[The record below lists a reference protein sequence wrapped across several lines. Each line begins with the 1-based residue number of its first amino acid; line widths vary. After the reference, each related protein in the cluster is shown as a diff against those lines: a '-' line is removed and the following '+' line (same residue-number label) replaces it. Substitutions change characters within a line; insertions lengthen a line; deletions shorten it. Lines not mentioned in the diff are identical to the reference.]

1 MKKLWAVILLV
12 TVSRAI
18 LAQSPS
24 NIRES
29 GEYLWA
35 QASDVRPSVA
45 NRQTVAG
52 LVDKLSATDILQGD
66 VSQRKALWGTYSTD
80 LLNCSKTTMSPDGF
94 MIRYIAWRSINVVF
108 EPRLRKVRELVQSA
122 KKSADTD
129 KARTYIFWAET
140 YLKSLPK
147 GEDALWQEVASMKAK
162 LGPGRTDAVR
172 MRNIETEIASITEAL
187 SAHKKPTKEVSA
199 ITVKPNP
206 KPQPEVTSPV
216 KAPFGIRIASIPES
230 PELTPLPLPWSPG
243 LDYLDLT
250 RPDGNKRPLY
260 WRWSALLSTDV
271 CTIPAFGPTLLG
283 CGKRLGVYASAKTS
297 FTSSES
303 DYDCLSDGTTS
314 FGTIWASGIIRKS
327 RISLSAGPI
336 VRLTTSISIYAGAG
350 YGTNVL
356 LWEDTSSKWAKVTD
370 LSHEGLLLEAGALYN
385 INHFI
390 LGLGLSETDFA
401 VAALTLS
408 VGWTF

>member
-1 MKKLWAVILLV
+1 MRRLLAVILSV
-12 TVSRAI
+12 TIGCGA
-18 LAQSPS
+18 LAQSTS
-24 NIRES
+24 HICGS

-66 VSQRKALWGTYSTD
+66 KAQRKALWETYDSE
-80 LLNCSKTTMSPDGF
+80 LLNVSQTTTSPDGF
-94 MIRYIAWRSINVVF
+94 IIRYIAWRSINKVF
-108 EPRLRKVRELVQSA
+108 EPRWRKVRELVQSA
-122 KKSADTD
+122 QRTADTD

-147 GEDALWQEVASMKAK
+147 GEDALRQEVASMKAQ

-172 MRNIETEIASITEAL
+172 MRNIETEIAAITEAL
-187 SAHKKPTKEVSA
+187 SAHNKPTKEVSA
-199 ITVKPNP
+199 ITVKPKP
-206 KPQPEVTSPV
+206 KPKPAVTSPV
-216 KAPFGIRIASIPES
+216 KAPFGIRIASMPES

-243 LDYLDLT
+243 LDYLDST

-314 FGTIWASGIIRKS
+314 FGTIWASGNIRKS
-327 RISLSAGPI
+327 RISLSAGPV
-336 VRLTTSISIYAGAG
+336 VRLTKSISIYAGAG

-356 LWEDTSSKWAKVTD
+356 LWEGTSSKWAKVTD

-408 VGWTF
+408 AGWTF